1 MKQNNE
7 IEKIIPFYYSILK
20 PFFLLVQIKCHMY
33 IPMILF
39 NLKSITIHHWR
50 FTETTMANV
59 EIDPNWN
66 CSYPLQISSAT
77 SIKLYSPMLY
87 STL

>member
-1 MKQNNE
+1 
-7 IEKIIPFYYSILK
+7 
-20 PFFLLVQIKCHMY
+20 
-33 IPMILF
+33 MILF

-50 FTETTMANV
+50 FTETTIANV

-66 CSYPLQISSAT
+66 CSYPHQISSAT